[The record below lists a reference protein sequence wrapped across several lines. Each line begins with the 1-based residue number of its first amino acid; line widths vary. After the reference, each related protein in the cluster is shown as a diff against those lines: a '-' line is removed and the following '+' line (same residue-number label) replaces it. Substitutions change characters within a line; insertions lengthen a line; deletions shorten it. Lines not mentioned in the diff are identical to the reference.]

1 MIYELNWMKIRDI
14 QSHLENNNKQTKF
27 PNLKSTQF

>member
-1 MIYELNWMKIRDI
+1 MKIRDI
-14 QSHLENNNKQTKF
+14 QAHLQNNNKQTKF